1 MIRSLFLLL
10 FLLALLHV
18 RAQLIPQPVEVNYPA
33 EVNGMREQYKFA
45 DKWYYE
51 MTGSKTAN
59 DKLFLYLQNEMKK
72 SYGFTLLK
80 AVPGKKA
87 NIRIKF
93 SNTTTDKPVYKLNV
107 SKDGITIEGN
117 NEEAVFYGLQTFI
130 QLLTTTASTKKMDFV
145 SIIDFPRFQYRGM
158 HLDVGRHF
166 FPVSF
171 IKKYIDYLAYHKFN
185 KFHWHLTEDQGW
197 RIEIKKYPLL
207 TSVGAWRN
215 GTIVGRFP
223 GKGNDNTDYGGF
235 YTQAEIRDVVKYA
248 KDRFIEVIPEIEMP
262 GHSGAAIAA
271 YPYLSC
277 FPDNPTFIPPNM
289 ISAKSVMEQKQGR
302 KKLVQET
309 WGVFDDVF
317 CAGNDSTFLFLQNVI
332 DEVVTLFPSKY
343 FHIGGDE
350 CPKTHWKKCPRCQQ
364 RMKDLGLKDEHELQS
379 YFVQRIEKY
388 LNKKGKTLIGWD
400 EILEG
405 GLAPN
410 AIVMSWRGEKG
421 GIEAAK
427 LNHQVIM
434 SPGNPVYFDYTQ
446 SEREDSVTI
455 GGYNPIDKVYAYE
468 PIPGELN
475 AEQAKFVLGAQ
486 ANVWT
491 EYMEYPSKV
500 EYMIFPRMSALSEV
514 LWSPARK
521 RDWNDFLTRLK
532 TQFKRYRTWKS
543 NYSLA
548 IYEPTTTV
556 TTTENNDGL
565 IWKVANR
572 FDKSYTRFS
581 KEMMDPYDTNVGND
595 VNKQDANTNVANIVI
610 REPGHYMAEIFSL
623 DKLDSGLSPASGN
636 AIVVRQAFYINKATG
651 KKITLKEEAAKKYPG
666 DGAFT
671 LINGVQNEKGMART
685 KEFLGFEGSDC
696 IASIDFGAETEFS
709 EIIIH
714 HFEQKPSWIYSP
726 SAVDVGGSNDGITF
740 SPFNSNFTISKSPDK
755 DRTTLKFS
763 SPVKTRFLKV
773 SILNH
778 GTIASGNPGEG
789 NRAWLFV
796 DEIEV
801 K

>member
-1 MIRSLFLLL
+1 MSKN
-10 FLLALLHV
+10 AL
-18 RAQLIPQPVEVNYPA
+18 E
-33 EVNGMREQYKFA
+33 
-45 DKWYYE
+45 
-51 MTGSKTAN
+51 
-59 DKLFLYLQNEMKK
+59 
-72 SYGFTLLK
+72 
-80 AVPGKKA
+80 
-87 NIRIKF
+87 
-93 SNTTTDKPVYKLNV
+93 
-107 SKDGITIEGN
+107 
-117 NEEAVFYGLQTFI
+117 
-130 QLLTTTASTKKMDFV
+130 
-145 SIIDFPRFQYRGM
+145 
-158 HLDVGRHF
+158 
-166 FPVSF
+166 
-171 IKKYIDYLAYHKFN
+171 
-185 KFHWHLTEDQGW
+185 
-197 RIEIKKYPLL
+197 
-207 TSVGAWRN
+207 
-215 GTIVGRFP
+215 
-223 GKGNDNTDYGGF
+223 
-235 YTQAEIRDVVKYA
+235 
-248 KDRFIEVIPEIEMP
+248 
-262 GHSGAAIAA
+262 
-271 YPYLSC
+271 
-277 FPDNPTFIPPNM
+277 
-289 ISAKSVMEQKQGR
+289 
-302 KKLVQET
+302 
-309 WGVFDDVF
+309 
-317 CAGNDSTFLFLQNVI
+317 
-332 DEVVTLFPSKY
+332 
-343 FHIGGDE
+343 
-350 CPKTHWKKCPRCQQ
+350 KCPRCQQ

-500 EYMIFPRMSALSEV
+500 EYMIFPRMSALGEV

-610 REPGHYMAEIFSL
+610 REPGHYRAEIFSL

-726 SAVDVGGSNDGITF
+726 LAVDVGGSNDGITF

>member
-1 MIRSLFLLL
+1 MI
-10 FLLALLHV
+10 
-18 RAQLIPQPVEVNYPA
+18 
-33 EVNGMREQYKFA
+33 
-45 DKWYYE
+45 
-51 MTGSKTAN
+51 
-59 DKLFLYLQNEMKK
+59 
-72 SYGFTLLK
+72 
-80 AVPGKKA
+80 
-87 NIRIKF
+87 
-93 SNTTTDKPVYKLNV
+93 
-107 SKDGITIEGN
+107 
-117 NEEAVFYGLQTFI
+117 
-130 QLLTTTASTKKMDFV
+130 
-145 SIIDFPRFQYRGM
+145 
-158 HLDVGRHF
+158 
-166 FPVSF
+166 
-171 IKKYIDYLAYHKFN
+171 
-185 KFHWHLTEDQGW
+185 
-197 RIEIKKYPLL
+197 
-207 TSVGAWRN
+207 
-215 GTIVGRFP
+215 
-223 GKGNDNTDYGGF
+223 
-235 YTQAEIRDVVKYA
+235 
-248 KDRFIEVIPEIEMP
+248 
-262 GHSGAAIAA
+262 
-271 YPYLSC
+271 
-277 FPDNPTFIPPNM
+277 
-289 ISAKSVMEQKQGR
+289 
-302 KKLVQET
+302 
-309 WGVFDDVF
+309 
-317 CAGNDSTFLFLQNVI
+317 
-332 DEVVTLFPSKY
+332 
-343 FHIGGDE
+343 
-350 CPKTHWKKCPRCQQ
+350 
-364 RMKDLGLKDEHELQS
+364 
-379 YFVQRIEKY
+379 
-388 LNKKGKTLIGWD
+388 
-400 EILEG
+400 
-405 GLAPN
+405 
-410 AIVMSWRGEKG
+410 
-421 GIEAAK
+421 
-427 LNHQVIM
+427 
-434 SPGNPVYFDYTQ
+434 
-446 SEREDSVTI
+446 
-455 GGYNPIDKVYAYE
+455 
-468 PIPGELN
+468 
-475 AEQAKFVLGAQ
+475 
-486 ANVWT
+486 
-491 EYMEYPSKV
+491 
-500 EYMIFPRMSALSEV
+500 
-514 LWSPARK
+514 
-521 RDWNDFLTRLK
+521 FLTRLK

-610 REPGHYMAEIFSL
+610 REPGHYRAEIFSL